1 MASTAKASST
11 ASQKAKETIKKNAA
25 KKRAAR
31 EQTKIDEAIKV
42 LNEVD
47 KIPVDDLPKYYTC
60 VRCGKRV
67 KYRPADTFYHSSN
80 CTLFDGN
87 DGYIHICKECL
98 NTIYDG
104 LFEIYRDK
112 RIAMVIIC
120 SLINVYFSDVIFEQ
134 HCHREDFTLGFYLR
148 QSNLVSNA
156 NRNNTFSDYV
166 ADLYEKAARD
176 VSEVREDLTKRWN
189 ENEIAN
195 RNRVIKALGYEPFA
209 DKGYLPDELRF
220 LYNTAASYLSDDVL
234 NDAHKLQ
241 QVIILAK
248 QFLDVERISKRITER
263 FNNRDNDGDTRTTK
277 DLVDMRNST
286 IKVIND
292 IAAENGISAKK
303 NGAKKADT
311 LTSIMNEMLD
321 VGVDDAKINIVKA
334 KLSKSYQEISVA
346 NAKALFDELN
356 FTSDDYA
363 RMLAEQAEIVT
374 TLQKKVD
381 EITELLRLKTID
393 YKQKEKELF
402 ELQAKLKEVTEN
414 DINQ

>member
-1 MASTAKASST
+1 MASTKSASST
-11 ASQKAKETIKKNAA
+11 INRGAEASKKTAA
-25 KKRAAR
+25 KKRAAK
-31 EQTKIDEAIKV
+31 EKAKIDEAIKV

-67 KYRPADTFYHSSN
+67 KNRPADTFFHSSN
-80 CTLFDGN
+80 SSLFNGN
-87 DGYIHICKECL
+87 DGYVHVCKDCL

-112 RIAMVIIC
+112 RIAMIIIC
-120 SLINVYFSDVIFEQ
+120 SLTNNYFSDTIFEQ
-134 HCHREDFTLGFYLR
+134 HYHREEFSLGYYFR
-148 QSNLVSNA
+148 QANLVSNP
-156 NRNNTFSDYV
+156 NRSNTFADFL
-166 ADLYEKAARD
+166 ADLYTKGARD
-176 VSEVREDLTKRWN
+176 LSEVREDLTKHWK

-220 LYNTAASYLSDDVL
+220 LYNTAASYLSDEVL
-234 NDAHKLQ
+234 EDSHKLQ
-241 QVIILAK
+241 QVVVLAK

-263 FNNRDNDGDTRTTK
+263 FNNRDSDGDTRTTK

-286 IKVIND
+286 IRAIND

-303 NGAKKADT
+303 NGAKKANT

-321 VGVDDAKINIVKA
+321 VGVEDAKVNIVKA
-334 KLSKSYQEISVA
+334 KLSKSYQEISAA
-346 NAKALFDELN
+346 NAKALIEELN
-356 FTSDDYA
+356 LTSDDYA

-374 TLQKKVD
+374 ALQKKNE

-393 YKQKEKELF
+393 YKRKEKELS
-402 ELQAKLKEVTEN
+402 ELQGKIKEVTEN
-414 DINQ
+414 DDNQ